1 MAHILLQNK
10 KKKTDTLSQSV
21 AKSLTYDLL
30 PGLIGQCACFCSHHG
45 WVAFFSCIWNYIS
58 WVQNAFWCVFDV
70 PLKSWG
76 WSIWWCREGVTI
88 RCHFFFLVL
97 VLPTVIISLIVF
109 HRRQQLRVLVFLTSK
124 SQTSAIALYIF
135 ALYLLHRLPNL
146 AASLFIC
153 SFFLSPPLLP

>member
-88 RCHFFFLVL
+88 RCHFFF
-97 VLPTVIISLIVF
+97 PCSCPS
-109 HRRQQLRVLVFLTSK
+109 HCN
-124 SQTSAIALYIF
+124 
-135 ALYLLHRLPNL
+135 YLLNSISQAAAASSFSLSDIQIPNL
-146 AASLFIC
+146 SDSFIYLC
-153 SFFLSPPLLP
+153 PLLVASIAKSRRFTFYL